1 MLLLLLLLLVLILAL
16 GTSISRSSKSS
27 SSDVVVEFTTDDDDD
42 DIFGVLFVDRV
53 LLLQVFVLR
62 SGDNTLQQQYLQSTY
77 AYKNLGWL
85 IGSILLLPGCL
96 LLLLPLSFSRRCRL
110 LGTIGRSSPTP
121 CAWPSSSSLSLVLRI
136 LYDVRYGAAFLF
148 DMVAHC
154 VRYENM
160 VWYPLCTLQ
169 SLKSHSSHKS
179 QSMTPFG

>member
-1 MLLLLLLLLVLILAL
+1 MWWWNSRRTTTFLVYCLLI
-16 GTSISRSSKSS
+16 GCCCCCCKFSC
-27 SSDVVVEFTTDDDDD
+27 
-42 DIFGVLFVDRV
+42 
-53 LLLQVFVLR
+53 LR
-62 SGDNTLQQQYLQSTY
+62 SGDNRVLSSSSIY
-77 AYKNLGWL
+77 AWKKLGWL
-85 IGSILLLPGCL
+85 IGSMLLLPGCL

-121 CAWPSSSSLSLVLRI
+121 CAWPWSSSSSLSLVLRI

-169 SLKSHSSHKS
+169 SLKSHSHKS
-179 QSMTPFG
+179 QSMTAFV